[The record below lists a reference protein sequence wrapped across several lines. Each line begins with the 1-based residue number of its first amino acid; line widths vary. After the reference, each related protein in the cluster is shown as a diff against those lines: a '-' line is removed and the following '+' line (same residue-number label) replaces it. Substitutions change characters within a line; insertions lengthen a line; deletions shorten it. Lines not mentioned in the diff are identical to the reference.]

1 MRPLFRGAGIRAR
14 IVAAAT
20 IALALAVLVGALFIR
35 TQLRAVLYS
44 SADEEVLSHARDIAD
59 LVSTGDF
66 DRVLPVEGKEPG
78 WVQIVDEHAQVVSST
93 VNIVK
98 IVQPLVILKGV
109 ADGTVRHLDGLAV
122 DNGNRVTVAVVG
134 ANSGGH
140 HYRVIA
146 AGGLAVF
153 DAVDK
158 RILRAL
164 SIAFPAMLAVAALTQ
179 WLVAS
184 RALRPVE
191 AIRKE
196 VAAISTTDLSRRV
209 PEPIAD
215 DEIRR
220 LAVTMNSM
228 LGRLQTSLDR
238 QRRFVADASHELRGP
253 LAALRADLEISVTHP
268 ERTAWPI
275 VARDTLSDVERLQHL
290 TEDLLVLARLDSD
303 QQRPHQSNDLA
314 ALIRDAI
321 REVRRPDIAVTSSG
335 VDAPVTI
342 DGDETQL
349 RRMLRNLIHNAEQH
363 ATDCVDVALT
373 RQHDRVTVSISDD
386 GPGIPVADR
395 QQVFERFV
403 RLDDA
408 RTRDGGGT
416 GLGLAIVHDIVHR
429 HHGQVRIEDF
439 EPQGTTVVVEFAPLS
454 ASIGTEQHQ

>member
-20 IALALAVLVGALFIR
+20 IALAFAVLVGALFIR

-78 WVQIVDEHAQVVSST
+78 WVQIVDEHARVVSST
-93 VNIVK
+93 ANIVK
-98 IVQPLVILKGV
+98 IVQPLVLLKGV

-134 ANSGGH
+134 ADSGGH

-191 AIRKE
+191 AIRQE

-238 QRRFVADASHELRGP
+238 QRRFVADASHELRSP
-253 LAALRADLEISVTHP
+253 LASLRTQVEVAARTADAKLAPVLEGMLAEHDRLNSLVADL
-268 ERTAWPI
+268 
-275 VARDTLSDVERLQHL
+275 
-290 TEDLLVLARLDSD
+290 LLLARQDSD
-303 QQRPHQSNDLA
+303 SDLIGEPIDFGYLIRQSMKSRTSVSGLKRKVVADNVLVHGNEA
-314 ALIRDAI
+314 AL
-321 REVRRPDIAVTSSG
+321 VRV
-335 VDAPVTI
+335 V
-342 DGDETQL
+342 
-349 RRMLRNLIHNAEQH
+349 RNLVDNAERH
-363 ATDCVDVALT
+363 AISL
-373 RQHDRVTVSISDD
+373 VSIRVFAETDDAVLEVQDD
-386 GPGIPVADR
+386 GPGVPLDEREA
-395 QQVFERFV
+395 VFHRFH

-408 RTRDGGGT
+408 RAAVAGGS
-416 GLGLAIVHDIVHR
+416 GLGLAIVR
-429 HHGQVRIEDF
+429 ELLGQMGGTVEVAPSPSGALFVVRL
-439 EPQGTTVVVEFAPLS
+439 PLLR
-454 ASIGTEQHQ
+454 T

>member
-93 VNIVK
+93 ANIVK
-98 IVQPLVILKGV
+98 IVRPLVILKGV

-238 QRRFVADASHELRGP
+238 QRRFVADASHELRSP
-253 LAALRADLEISVTHP
+253 LASLRTQVEVAARTADANLAPTLEGMLAEHDRLNSLVADLLLLARQDSDSDLIGEPVDFGYVIRQSMKLRASVLGLK
-268 ERTAWPI
+268 
-275 VARDTLSDVERLQHL
+275 RDVIADNV
-290 TEDLLVLARLDSD
+290 LV
-303 QQRPHQSNDLA
+303 HGNEA
-314 ALIRDAI
+314 AL
-321 REVRRPDIAVTSSG
+321 VRV
-335 VDAPVTI
+335 V
-342 DGDETQL
+342 
-349 RRMLRNLIHNAEQH
+349 RNLVDNAERH
-363 ATDCVDVALT
+363 AISLV
-373 RQHDRVTVSISDD
+373 RIRVFAEADDAVLEVQDD
-386 GPGIPVADR
+386 GPGVPLDEREA
-395 QQVFERFV
+395 VFQRFH

-408 RTRDGGGT
+408 RAADAGGS
-416 GLGLAIVHDIVHR
+416 GLGLAIVR
-429 HHGQVRIEDF
+429 ELLGQMGGTVEVAPSQSGARFVVRL
-439 EPQGTTVVVEFAPLS
+439 PLLR
-454 ASIGTEQHQ
+454 T

>member
-20 IALALAVLVGALFIR
+20 IALAFAVLVGALFIR

-78 WVQIVDEHAQVVSST
+78 WVQIVDEHARVVSST
-93 VNIVK
+93 ANIVK
-98 IVQPLVILKGV
+98 IVQPLVLLKGV

-196 VAAISTTDLSRRV
+196 VAAISTSDLSRRV

-238 QRRFVADASHELRGP
+238 QRRFVADASHELRSP
-253 LAALRADLEISVTHP
+253 LASLRTQVEVAARTADAKLAPVLEGMLAEHDRLNSLVADL
-268 ERTAWPI
+268 
-275 VARDTLSDVERLQHL
+275 
-290 TEDLLVLARLDSD
+290 LLLARQDSD
-303 QQRPHQSNDLA
+303 SDLIGEPIDFGYLIRQSMKSRTSVSGLKRKVVADNVLVHGNEA
-314 ALIRDAI
+314 AL
-321 REVRRPDIAVTSSG
+321 VRV
-335 VDAPVTI
+335 V
-342 DGDETQL
+342 
-349 RRMLRNLIHNAEQH
+349 RNLVDNAERH
-363 ATDCVDVALT
+363 AISL
-373 RQHDRVTVSISDD
+373 VSIRVFAETDDAVLEVQDD
-386 GPGIPVADR
+386 GPGVPLDEREA
-395 QQVFERFV
+395 VFQRFH

-408 RTRDGGGT
+408 RAAVAGGS
-416 GLGLAIVHDIVHR
+416 GLGLAIVR
-429 HHGQVRIEDF
+429 ELLGQMGGTVEVAPSPSGALFVVRL
-439 EPQGTTVVVEFAPLS
+439 PLLR
-454 ASIGTEQHQ
+454 T

>member
-20 IALALAVLVGALFIR
+20 IALAFAVLVGALFVR

-78 WVQIVDEHAQVVSST
+78 WVQIVDEQARVVSST
-93 VNIVK
+93 ANIVK
-98 IVQPLVILKGV
+98 IVEPLVILKGL

-122 DNGNRVTVAVVG
+122 DSGNRVTVAVVG
-134 ANSGGH
+134 ADSGGH

-238 QRRFVADASHELRGP
+238 QRRFIADASHELRSP
-253 LAALRADLEISVTHP
+253 LASLRTQVEVAARTADANLAPALEGMLAEHDRLNSLVADL
-268 ERTAWPI
+268 
-275 VARDTLSDVERLQHL
+275 
-290 TEDLLVLARLDSD
+290 LLLARQDSD
-303 QQRPHQSNDLA
+303 SDLIGEPVDFGYLVRQSIKSRTSVLGLKREVIADNVLVHGNEA
-314 ALIRDAI
+314 AL
-321 REVRRPDIAVTSSG
+321 VRV
-335 VDAPVTI
+335 V
-342 DGDETQL
+342 
-349 RRMLRNLIHNAEQH
+349 RNLVDNAERH
-363 ATDCVDVALT
+363 AISL
-373 RQHDRVTVSISDD
+373 VSIRVFAEADDAVLEVQDD
-386 GPGIPVADR
+386 GPGVPLDEREA
-395 QQVFERFV
+395 VFQRFH

-408 RTRDGGGT
+408 RAADAGGS
-416 GLGLAIVHDIVHR
+416 GLGLAIVR
-429 HHGQVRIEDF
+429 ELLGQMGGTVEVAPSQSGARFVVRL
-439 EPQGTTVVVEFAPLS
+439 PLLR
-454 ASIGTEQHQ
+454 T